1 MGLAKY
7 MGPIYEGDISF
18 TMCRTGNSTSSGCKY
33 MQYRACAG
41 DNLALLATPASPT
54 KAMGRRPARYGQIP
68 VTSTTFSHSISINDT
83 GMSILVFNL

>member
-54 KAMGRRPARYGQIP
+54 KAMGRRLARYGQIP
-68 VTSTTFSHSISINDT
+68 VASTTFSHSISINDT